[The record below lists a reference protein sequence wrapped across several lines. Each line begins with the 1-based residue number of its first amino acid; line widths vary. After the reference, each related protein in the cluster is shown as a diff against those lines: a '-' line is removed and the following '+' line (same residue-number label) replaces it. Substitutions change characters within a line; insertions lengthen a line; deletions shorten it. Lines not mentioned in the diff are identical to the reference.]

1 LQNKLAQLNAEYQIW
16 ENIKDGDRES
26 LKELYELYYITLVN
40 YGRKI
45 TDDQAL
51 IEDAIQE
58 TYISIWKYRL
68 TMSVPA
74 SVKHYVLRAFR
85 NRLTQIFKERP
96 NITYTEESLNFS
108 FEVGFDHKIIEGEDA
123 RKLSAQI
130 NKAVSKLTNRQRE
143 IIYYRFYENLSFEEI
158 AEIMSMQIRATYKLN
173 ARAITS
179 LREILGTTLLNFIFP
194 PINMLIC

>member
-1 LQNKLAQLNAEYQIW
+1 LQNKLTELNSEHQIW
-16 ENIKDGDRES
+16 ENIKGGDRDS
-26 LKELYELYYITLVN
+26 LKQLYELYYITLVN

-45 TDDQAL
+45 TGDQAL

-58 TYISIWKYRL
+58 TYISIWKYRV

-85 NRLTQIFKERP
+85 NRLAQIFKERP
-96 NITYTEESLNFS
+96 NITYTEESLSFS
-108 FEVGFDHKIIEGEDA
+108 FEIGFDHKMIEGEDA
-123 RKLSAQI
+123 QKLSAQI

-158 AEIMSMQIRATYKLN
+158 GEIMNMQIRATYKLN
-173 ARAITS
+173 ARAIAS
-179 LREILGTTLLNFIFP
+179 LRDILGTTLFNLFF
-194 PINMLIC
+194 LL

>member
-1 LQNKLAQLNAEYQIW
+1 MQNKLSELNSEYRIW
-16 ENIKDGDRES
+16 GNIKSGDRES
-26 LKELYELYYITLVN
+26 LKELYELYYSTLVN

-45 TDDQAL
+45 TDDQQL

-96 NITYTEESLNFS
+96 NITYTEESLHFS
-108 FEVGFDHKIIEGEDA
+108 FEIGFDHKMIEGEDA
-123 RKLSAQI
+123 QKLSAQI
-130 NKAVSKLTNRQRE
+130 NNAVSKLTNRQRE

-158 AEIMSMQIRATYKLN
+158 GEIMSMQIRATYKLN
-173 ARAITS
+173 ARAIAS
-179 LREILGTTLLNFIFP
+179 LRELLGTILLHFIFP
-194 PINMLIC
+194 SINILIY